1 MATWSDVQ
9 ERLRRDFEL
18 DVDEADEIALTLERR
33 EGEEVREQRV
43 MLRTYPAWGRTMIEI
58 RSAFGEIGDY
68 DAAVLLAENLHMPLG
83 AVAVHGRF
91 LVLVQRACLDDL
103 ALDGVLFLVTRMTM
117 LADILEGRRGGG
129 DRF

>member
-9 ERLRRDFEL
+9 ERLRRDFVL
-18 DVDEADEIALTLERR
+18 DVDEAEEIALTLERR
-33 EGEEVREQRV
+33 EGDEVREQRV
-43 MLRTYPAWGRTMIEI
+43 MLRTYPAWGRQMVEI
-58 RSAFGEIGDY
+58 RSAFGELGDY
-68 DAAVLLAENLHMPLG
+68 DPAVLLSENLHMPLG

-103 ALDGVLFLVTRMTM
+103 GIDGVLFLITRMTM